1 MTYKSSYVKEI
12 EEYFISLVGK
22 GIMLSPK
29 DYDLILNWK
38 KKKIPKEV
46 VFKGISKA
54 FDQNY
59 SEKSNDRFL
68 PSLYQIASVVEE
80 AIGSYRANARE
91 EPSSELDSDEVVV
104 QKIVERLN
112 EIIKSESRGKV
123 RGNYIHARKRILAL
137 INRDSGHTSKTIEQ
151 IEEDFFEDFF
161 RSLSKTEADKIML
174 EAEDKGNRRSRF
186 MTERARRESVISF
199 RNETLRRKYGL
210 KNIVSDD

>member
-1 MTYKSSYVKEI
+1 MAYKSSYVKEI

-54 FDQNY
+54 FDQNF

-91 EPSSELDSDEVVV
+91 EPSAGLDSDEVVV

-137 INRDSGHTSKTIEQ
+137 INRDSEHTSKTIEQ

-161 RSLSKTEADKIML
+161 RSLSKTETDKIML